1 MIDHG
6 RWIGTLP
13 LIKNKDSDHNTF
25 CTNPNKWTDTLP
37 KQKTKNAIRQK
48 PPAGCTNKKQIC
60 TTIYCMAFLFVFLS
74 LN

>member
-13 LIKNKDSDHNTF
+13 LIKNKDSDNNTF

-37 KQKTKNAIRQK
+37 KQKTKNGI
-48 PPAGCTNKKQIC
+48 KK
-60 TTIYCMAFLFVFLS
+60 FS
-74 LN
+74 LDTKDEFSYHP